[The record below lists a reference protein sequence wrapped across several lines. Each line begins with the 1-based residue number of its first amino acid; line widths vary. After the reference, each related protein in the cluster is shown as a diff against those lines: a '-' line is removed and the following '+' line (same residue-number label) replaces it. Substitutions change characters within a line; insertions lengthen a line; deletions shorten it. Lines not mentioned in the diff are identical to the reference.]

1 MINQV
6 SYDLSFYKYEMCQT
20 SEELYSQSEAG
31 RMNEQT
37 TVSSICPYTSVGNQL
52 GKSKQLTEI
61 IGCLTQIPFSIIIG
75 MCCM

>member
-1 MINQV
+1 MTYHSTNMKCVRPTI
-6 SYDLSFYKYEMCQT
+6 
-20 SEELYSQSEAG
+20 SEELYSQSEVG